1 MKRNTRRTK
10 PQLSESWGTVD
21 GDEDD
26 SGETADVE
34 EQVEELSTPIA
45 PNFNIKKP
53 EEEDDVTPLPKRQ
66 ARPSPRS
73 PTSSRSSL
81 KNNQYEGTS
90 TEPLTPRRSA
100 RGNPRLTSTGPE
112 LIFPSLYQELQLDSA
127 LTTAALR
134 VSAQLSKR
142 NDRLPTMDETPT
154 RPPPRLPRGSQ
165 APEHVR
171 SSQSKGTKETMPYL
185 QLIWKSIISPTVEFI
200 VSVCMLALSFLRP
213 LMLYFF
219 ALWLII
225 GLALMARNF
234 ITSSFSIALSPL
246 CRIPG
251 SSFLNLPFC
260 TPPQSV
266 APVEFGQLIAVQS
279 NFEEVLSTSAGGAS
293 LPLDMKR
300 SEASIRDLKHVVRFS
315 TLPSRNELVFEFT
328 GFIETAR
335 QASSDLTRFNS
346 RIGRAVDHILSTN
359 RWTLQVIDG
368 VEEHRNAQGS
378 VSRFLST
385 NLNIFAPFQPAHR
398 AQDVLLGQYLKHA
411 SAVEEEIARLIMEAQ
426 ALLGILQN
434 LDDRLDIIAGV
445 AARDDATMTQ
455 NKDELFAQLW
465 TKLGGNRSSVSK
477 LNEQLNLLTQVGV
490 YRKTAW
496 AHVSGT
502 ILKLQ
507 AIAAGLEDL
516 RERVAIPETVGATAD
531 VPLSQHID
539 FILRGVER
547 LEAQRDQARKLE
559 AENHRRI
566 FDRAGMGM
574 GDDRMIESP
583 RVVDVKVG

>member
-45 PNFNIKKP
+45 RNFNIKKS
-53 EEEDDVTPLPKRQ
+53 EEDDVTPLPKYQVRL
-66 ARPSPRS
+66 SPRS
-73 PTSSRSSL
+73 PASSRSSL
-81 KNNQYEGTS
+81 KDSQHDGTS
-90 TEPLTPRRSA
+90 AEPLTPRRST
-100 RGNPRLTSTGPE
+100 RRNPRLTSTEPE
-112 LIFPSLYQELQLDSA
+112 LVFPSLHQEQQVDSA
-127 LTTAALR
+127 STTAALR

-142 NDRLPTMDETPT
+142 NNRFPIKDETPT
-154 RPPPRLPRGSQ
+154 RSPPRLSTSSR
-165 APEHVR
+165 ALKHVR
-171 SSQSKGTKETMPYL
+171 PSPSEDIKETTPYP
-185 QLIWKSIISPTVEFI
+185 QLIWMSIISPTFEFI
-200 VSVCMLALSFLRP
+200 ISVCMLALSFVRP

-219 ALWLII
+219 ALWLIV

-234 ITSSFSIALSPL
+234 ITSSFSTALSPL

-260 TPPQSV
+260 PPPQSV
-266 APVEFGQLIAVQS
+266 APVEFEQLIAVQS
-279 NFEEVLSTSAGGAS
+279 NFEEILSTSAGGAS

-300 SEASIRDLKHVVRFS
+300 SEALIRDLKHVVRFS

-328 GFIETAR
+328 GFIDTAR

-378 VSRFLST
+378 ISRFLST

-398 AQDVLLGQYLKHA
+398 AQDVLLGQYLKHT

-465 TKLGGNRSSVSK
+465 TKLGGNRSSV
-477 LNEQLNLLTQVGV
+477 
-490 YRKTAW
+490 TAST
-496 AHVSGT
+496 ARRP
-502 ILKLQ
+502 
-507 AIAAGLEDL
+507 AGLEDL
-516 RERVAIPETVGATAD
+516 RERMAIPETVGATAD

-559 AENHRRI
+559 AENYRRI
-566 FDRAGMGM
+566 FDRAGMGT
-574 GDDRMIESP
+574 GEDRMIESP
-583 RVVDVKVG
+583 RVVDVRVG